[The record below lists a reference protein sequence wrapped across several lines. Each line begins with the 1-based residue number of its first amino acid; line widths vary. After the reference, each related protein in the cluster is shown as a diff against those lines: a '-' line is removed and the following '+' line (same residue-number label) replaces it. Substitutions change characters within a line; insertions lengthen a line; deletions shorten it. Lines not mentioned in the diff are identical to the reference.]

1 MNTLEEY
8 ISQLND
14 ENKKNRVLK
23 LIDWIKNNFQDLKL
37 EIKWNQPMF
46 IHHGTYIIGMSVSKN
61 HLSIGLEARSMER
74 LVKIIESSEYEH
86 SKMLIKIKW
95 SQEIDYDFLRNIT
108 SDIIVDKKDV
118 KTFWY

>member
-1 MNTLEEY
+1 
-8 ISQLND
+8 
-14 ENKKNRVLK
+14 
-23 LIDWIKNNFQDLKL
+23 
-37 EIKWNQPMF
+37 MF